1 MEDSDHLGRRL
12 QIRGAVMKSKLFKR
26 FYLTYGIAII
36 IGFGILAILLMQMF
50 NQYFIDNKK
59 QVMSEQGA
67 KISQE
72 IVGGLYT
79 GQIDSQRF
87 ADDLQVLDKLLNAR
101 IWLIDSHGSIIGVSG
116 ASEEKFLGQQ
126 VDQEQFLKLLSGKS
140 YFETGNFGGKL
151 EEKSITAAY
160 PIYID
165 GAFKGGLYIH
175 APLTEIEKSF
185 KGIYLITIVA
195 ILLSMLLAYILLY
208 FQVRKIAGP
217 LAEINAAAKEI
228 AGGEFQKR
236 LIIKTSD
243 EIEDLANSFNH
254 MAESLEKIEENRR
267 NLIANISHDIR
278 SPITSISGFAEGIL
292 DGTIPPEKHDEYL
305 EKVRSE
311 SKRLIKITNDLLELS
326 SMQQGEL
333 QPSKDSFELHEM
345 IRRSILSFERQ
356 ITAKS
361 LGVELHFFDEST
373 LVYSDSSFVERIL
386 TNLFE
391 NAVKFT
397 PENKVISIKTYKKSS
412 KVIVE
417 IINDGV
423 AIDEILLAKIWDRFH
438 KGDASRGEHKSGFG
452 LGLAIV
458 RQMILL
464 LDEKIQVESFDNKV
478 KFTFSLET
486 AKS

>member
-1 MEDSDHLGRRL
+1 
-12 QIRGAVMKSKLFKR
+12 MKNKLFKR
-26 FYLTYGIAII
+26 FFLTYGLTII
-36 IGFGILAILLMQMF
+36 IGFGLLAVLLMQLF
-50 NQYFIDNKK
+50 NQYFIDNKM

-72 IVGGLYT
+72 IVSGLYT
-79 GQIDSQRF
+79 GKIDSQRF

-101 IWLIDSHGSIIGVSG
+101 IWLVDSHGSIIGVSG
-116 ASEEKFLGQQ
+116 TNEKKFLGQQ
-126 VDQEQFLKLLSGKS
+126 IDQTQFLKLISGKS

-151 EEKSITAAY
+151 EVRSLTAAY

-165 GAFKGGLYIH
+165 GTFSGGLYIH

-185 KGIYLITIVA
+185 RGIYTITILA
-195 ILLSMLLAYILLY
+195 ILLSMLLAYIILY

-236 LIIKTSD
+236 LKIKTSD

-254 MAESLEKIEENRR
+254 MAESLEKIEDNRR

-292 DGTIPPEKHDEYL
+292 DGTIPPEKHVEYL
-305 EKVRSE
+305 EKVRNE
-311 SKRLIKITNDLLELS
+311 SRRLIKITNNLLELS

-333 QPSKDSFELHEM
+333 HPSKESFELHEM

-361 LGVELHFFDEST
+361 LEVELHFFDEST
-373 LVYSDSSFVERIL
+373 FVYSDPDFVERIL
-386 TNLFE
+386 MNLFE

-397 PENKVISIKTYKKSS
+397 PENRAISIKTYKKSS
-412 KVIVE
+412 KIIVE
-417 IINDGV
+417 VVNDCV
-423 AIDEILLAKIWDRFH
+423 DIDEELLAKIWDRFH
-438 KGDASRGEHKSGFG
+438 KGDSSRGEYKSGFG

-458 RQMILL
+458 RQMVLL
-464 LDEKIQVESFDNKV
+464 LDEKIQVESSDDNV
-478 KFTFSLET
+478 KFTFSLECV
-486 AKS
+486 KS